1 MHVESKAVFKA
12 MIVTCPSCATRTN
25 FQNALR
31 AKGNVRITCRSC
43 GHKWI
48 EIEDDEIIDLDP
60 YRRPLDNLPRPVVQ
74 EADDVDRDV
83 QRLMDAARQTDE
95 AFLAQHQARRAAMRN
110 WAGYAACLMAGFA
123 SLTLFPEK
131 IVSAAPAAIRA
142 YEALGVGVNIYGLEI
157 RKVEQQHAIVNGVR
171 VLTIKGDIV
180 NITDDTRR
188 IPWMRFGMRDVK
200 SGEVYHWTLDTEA
213 RPLKPGE
220 ATSFVTRVAAPPE
233 SATDVEIR
241 FAHETE
247 IKS

>member
-31 AKGNVRITCRSC
+31 APGNVKITCRAC

-48 EIEDDEIIDLDP
+48 EIEDDDIVDLDP
-60 YRRPLDNLPRPVVQ
+60 YRRPLDTLPRQVVQ
-74 EADDVDRDV
+74 EADEVDKDV
-83 QRLMDAARQTDE
+83 QRLIEAARETDE
-95 AFLAQHQARRAAMRN
+95 AFLAQRQSRRASLRN
-110 WAGYAACLMAGFA
+110 WAGYAACVMVGLAGF
-123 SLTLFPEK
+123 TLFPEH
-131 IVSAAPAAIRA
+131 IVGAAPAALRV
-142 YEALGVGVNIYGLEI
+142 YEAIGVGVNVYGLEI
-157 RKVEQQHAIVNGVR
+157 RKVEQQHAIVKGVR

-180 NITDDTRR
+180 NVTDDTRK
-188 IPWMRFGMRDVK
+188 IPWMRFGMRDVNAR
-200 SGEVYHWTLDTEA
+200 EVYQWTLDTEA

-220 ATSFVTRVAAPPE
+220 ATSFVTRVAAPPD
-233 SATDVEIR
+233 SANDVEIR

>member
-1 MHVESKAVFKA
+1 

-31 AKGNVRITCRSC
+31 APGNVKITCRAC

-48 EIEDDEIIDLDP
+48 EIEDDDIVDLDP
-60 YRRPLDNLPRPVVQ
+60 YRRPLDSLPRQIVQ
-74 EADDVDRDV
+74 EADEVDREIDRDV
-83 QRLMDAARQTDE
+83 QRLIDAARETDE
-95 AFLAQHQARRAAMRN
+95 AFLAQRQSRRIAMRN
-110 WAGYAACLMAGFA
+110 WAGYAACVIAGLA
-123 SLTLFPEK
+123 SFTLFPEK

-142 YEALGVGVNIYGLEI
+142 YEALGVGVNVYGLEI
-157 RKVEQQHAIVNGVR
+157 RKVEQQHAIVKGVR

-180 NITDDTRR
+180 NITDDMRR

-200 SGEVYHWTLDTEA
+200 SNEVYHWTLDTEA

-220 ATSFVTRVAAPPE
+220 ATSFVTRVAAPPD
-233 SATDVEIR
+233 SANDVEIR